1 MPKTLR
7 IFRKDIHHLWPE
19 ILLSLAFTACFAV
32 TRHYAWPDF
41 RPGRDLS
48 QLTEW
53 IENLLLLLWPIV
65 MARLIQDE
73 SLVGDRQFW
82 LTRPYG
88 CTNILA
94 AKLLF
99 VALFLIL
106 PYIGAQLFV
115 LHQAGLPLVLLLPE
129 LATRVGMLCLFG
141 FLTVFALAT
150 LTSSPIRM
158 FLYALGGLLFSVLI
172 LALSSVLRPDDP
184 DRFDPG
190 RANYFENL
198 IWLIPIVCVAIIFLQ
213 YARRRTS
220 ASLTVLASTVIL
232 LAIAGAFPWHGHSPY
247 VPVSANETTPVSITF
262 DPDPKFQEFHAI
274 LSDEG
279 KFGIELPL
287 HLAGIALN
295 RAIRIGQLKVVIDA
309 PGVAPATITNSYFNP
324 NSFASDRTSTLYL
337 EVPGDVVRRSGGK
350 PLSFHLSLAVD
361 ELQPQTSAT
370 VLAGAESFNIPG
382 NGHCYQHGDAES
394 AICLFAWNQPG
405 LTRIS
410 WTTQPQ
416 CGVPSPQ
423 DKPRDIWSD
432 RLYTRNQ
439 GNVLDS
445 VLAYTRVFPIRARQ
459 ISPTQYFCPNTPL
472 TFTHYTIIRR
482 RVLQLT
488 LPPLDPQ
495 QYRSLHHDP
504 DEDN

>member
-19 ILLSLAFTACFAV
+19 ILLSLAFTMCFAA

-48 QLTEW
+48 QLTDW
-53 IENLLLLLWPIV
+53 VENLLLLLWPILI
-65 MARLIQDE
+65 ARLIQDE

-88 CTNILA
+88 WTNILT
-94 AKLLF
+94 AKVLF
-99 VALFLIL
+99 IALFLLL

-115 LHQAGLPLVLLLPE
+115 LHQAGLPLAPLLPE
-129 LATRVGMLCLFG
+129 LAIRVGALCLFG

-158 FLYALGGLLFSVLI
+158 FLYALGGLLFCLLL
-172 LALSSVLRPDDP
+172 LALTTVLHPDNSDTFNP
-184 DRFDPG
+184 GTTNRF
-190 RANYFENL
+190 EVL
-198 IWLIPIVCVAIIFLQ
+198 VWLIPIASLAIIFLQ

-220 ASLTVLASTVIL
+220 VSLAVLGSTVIL
-232 LAIAGAFPWHGHSPY
+232 LAITGAFPWEGPSPY
-247 VPVSANETTPVSITF
+247 VPVSATETTPVSIAL

-287 HLAGIALN
+287 HLAGIAPN
-295 RAIRIGQLKVVIDA
+295 RAISISRLKVVIDA
-309 PGVAPATITNSYFNP
+309 PGVAPATISNSYFSP
-324 NSFASDRTSTLYL
+324 NSFASNRTTTLYL
-337 EVPGDVVRRSGGK
+337 EVPGDIVRRSHGQ
-350 PLSFHLSLAVD
+350 PLSFHFTFAVD
-361 ELQPQTSAT
+361 ELQPQSSTT
-370 VLAGAESFNIPG
+370 VLAGAESINVPG

-394 AICLFAWNQPG
+394 AICLYAWHQSAH
-405 LTRIS
+405 TRIS

-416 CGVPSPQ
+416 CGVTSPQ

-432 RLYTRNQ
+432 RLYAEDRGAFLN
-439 GNVLDS
+439 S
-445 VLAYTRVFPIRARQ
+445 VLAYKRIFPIRARQ
-459 ISPTQYFCPNTPL
+459 IAPTQYFCPNTPL
-472 TFTHYTIIRR
+472 TFTNYTILRR
-482 RVLQLT
+482 RILHLT

-495 QYRSLHHDP
+495 QYRPLHRDT